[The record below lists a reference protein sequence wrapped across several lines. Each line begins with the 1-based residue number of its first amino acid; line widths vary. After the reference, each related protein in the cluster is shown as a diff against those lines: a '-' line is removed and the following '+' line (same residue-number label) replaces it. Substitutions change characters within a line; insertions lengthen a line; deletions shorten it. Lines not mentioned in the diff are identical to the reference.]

1 MKNFLSC
8 DRHTIGGLRN
18 EPMSEQTVLYYQPR
32 EELANALTH
41 GFATLASVA
50 GLILLIVFSVKF
62 SGDAVL
68 ITSVSIFGASMILL
82 YLTSTLYHAITHPR
96 AKRVLQLLDHA
107 MIFVLIAGS
116 YTPFCLVTLEGLV
129 GYILCA
135 AVWAIAVIGVTM
147 QSFLLRKS
155 DWISCALYLTMG
167 WLVVFAIKP
176 LIASLATGGLI
187 LLAAGGVAY
196 SLGVIFYLCERI
208 PYNHAIWHVFVF
220 AGTVLQFLAVLLYV
234 IPVFE

>member
-82 YLTSTLYHAITHPR
+82 YLASTLYHAITHPR

-147 QSFLLRKS
+147 QSFLLKKS
-155 DWISCALYLTMG
+155 DWTSCALYLTMG

-196 SLGVIFYLCERI
+196 SLGVIFFLCERI

>member
-1 MKNFLSC
+1 
-8 DRHTIGGLRN
+8 
-18 EPMSEQTVLYYQPR
+18 MSEQTVLYYQPR

-82 YLTSTLYHAITHPR
+82 YLASTLYHAITHPR

-135 AVWAIAVIGVTM
+135 AVWSIAVIGVTM
-147 QSFLLRKS
+147 QSFLLKKS
-155 DWISCALYLTMG
+155 DWISCALYLIMG
-167 WLVVFAIKP
+167 WLVVFVIKP

-196 SLGVIFYLCERI
+196 SLGVIFFLSERI

-234 IPVFE
+234 IPVL

>member
-1 MKNFLSC
+1 
-8 DRHTIGGLRN
+8 
-18 EPMSEQTVLYYQPR
+18 MSESTVVYYSPR
-32 EELANALTH
+32 EEIANAVTH
-41 GFATLASVA
+41 GFATIASIA
-50 GLILLIVFSVKF
+50 GLVLLIAFALKF
-62 SGDAVL
+62 SGDTVL
-68 ITSVSIFGASMILL
+68 VTSVTIFGASMILL
-82 YLTSTLYHAITHPR
+82 YLASTLYHAISHPQT
-96 AKRVLQLLDHA
+96 KQVLQLLDHA

-116 YTPFCLVTLEGLV
+116 YTPFCLVTLEGIV
-129 GYILCA
+129 GYVLCA
-135 AVWAIAVIGVTM
+135 AVWAIAIIGVTM
-147 QSFLLRKS
+147 QSFLLKKS

>member
-1 MKNFLSC
+1 
-8 DRHTIGGLRN
+8 
-18 EPMSEQTVLYYQPR
+18 MSEQTVLYYQPR

-82 YLTSTLYHAITHPR
+82 YLASTLYHAITHPR

-147 QSFLLRKS
+147 QSFLLKKS

-196 SLGVIFYLCERI
+196 SLRVIFYLCERI

>member
-1 MKNFLSC
+1 
-8 DRHTIGGLRN
+8 
-18 EPMSEQTVLYYQPR
+18 MSEQTVLYYQPR

-82 YLTSTLYHAITHPR
+82 YLASTLYHAITHPR
-96 AKRVLQLLDHA
+96 AKRFLQLLDHA

-135 AVWAIAVIGVTM
+135 AVWSIAVIGVTM
-147 QSFLLRKS
+147 QSFLLKKS
-155 DWISCALYLTMG
+155 DWISCALYLIMG
-167 WLVVFAIKP
+167 WLVVFVIKP

-196 SLGVIFYLCERI
+196 SLGVIFFLCERI

-234 IPVFE
+234 IPVL

>member
-82 YLTSTLYHAITHPR
+82 YLASTLYHAITHPR

-135 AVWAIAVIGVTM
+135 AVWSIAVIGVTM
-147 QSFLLRKS
+147 QSFLLKKS

-167 WLVVFAIKP
+167 WLVVFVIKP

-196 SLGVIFYLCERI
+196 SLGVIFFLCERI

-234 IPVFE
+234 IPVL

>member
-1 MKNFLSC
+1 
-8 DRHTIGGLRN
+8 
-18 EPMSEQTVLYYQPR
+18 MSEQTVLYYQPR

-41 GFATLASVA
+41 GFATLASIA

-82 YLTSTLYHAITHPR
+82 YLASTLYHAITHPR

-220 AGTVLQFLAVLLYV
+220 VGTVLQFLAVLLYV

>member
-8 DRHTIGGLRN
+8 DRRTIGGLRN
-18 EPMSEQTVLYYQPR
+18 EPMSEQTVLYYQSR

-82 YLTSTLYHAITHPR
+82 YLASTLYHAITHPR

-135 AVWAIAVIGVTM
+135 AVWSIAVIGVTM
-147 QSFLLRKS
+147 QSFLLKKS

-167 WLVVFAIKP
+167 WLVVFVIKP

-196 SLGVIFYLCERI
+196 SLGVIFFLCERI

-234 IPVFE
+234 IPVL

>member
-82 YLTSTLYHAITHPR
+82 YLASTLYHAITHPR

-116 YTPFCLVTLEGLV
+116 YTPFCLVTLEGIV
-129 GYILCA
+129 GYVLCA
-135 AVWAIAVIGVTM
+135 AVWTIAIIGVAM
-147 QSFLLRKS
+147 QSFLLKKS

-176 LIASLATGGLI
+176 LIAGLATGGLI